1 MRGKVRDI
9 DFMRIQ
15 AGITPAL
22 AGKSTCTVTFAV
34 FGLDYPRACGE
45 KCLDSM
51 EYAIYPGS
59 PPAHAGE
66 KFFKSIQSLP
76 SLGSPRAC
84 GGKVAAEKDAVRRIG
99 ITPRPCGEK
108 AMCIRSRHSSPG
120 SSPRMRGKDQSR
132 IGVEGQARIT
142 PALAGKSKAQRMQAI
157 RKGDH
162 PRACGEK

>member
-59 PPAHAGE
+59 PP
-66 KFFKSIQSLP
+66 
-76 SLGSPRAC
+76 
-84 GGKVAAEKDAVRRIG
+84 
-99 ITPRPCGEK
+99 
-108 AMCIRSRHSSPG
+108 
-120 SSPRMRGKDQSR
+120 RMRGKVSPPR
-132 IGVEGQARIT
+132 LRGKAKRSACKPFAKGIT
-142 PALAGKSKAQRMQAI
+142 PAHAGKSDTHIHSEWQ
-157 RKGDH
+157 
-162 PRACGEK
+162 

>member
-59 PPAHAGE
+59 PP
-66 KFFKSIQSLP
+66 
-76 SLGSPRAC
+76 RMR
-84 GGKVAAEKDAVRRIG
+84 GKVFQVHPISSILRITPALAG
-99 ITPRPCGEK
+99 KSCCGKGRGQTYWDHPRPCGEK

-157 RKGDH
+157 RTGDH